1 MGCSQGGK
9 GAGFR
14 AGSEDD
20 TYDKEGKRMFHVRG
34 TSDMNAKAIQ
44 VSGILFSIPQATV
57 LLVSTK
63 DRLLSVPLDKG
74 NEGLRD
80 EIG

>member
-1 MGCSQGGK
+1 
-9 GAGFR
+9 
-14 AGSEDD
+14 
-20 TYDKEGKRMFHVRG
+20 MFHVRG
-34 TSDMNAKAIQ
+34 TSDINAKAIQ
-44 VSGILFSIPQATV
+44 VSGILFSIPRATV